1 MNVHATKT
9 SDPIRCAQISGIVSR
24 YAAWTVPIGAALAA
38 AVAELREVATDEKGR
53 LRRDLLGREA
63 GLHQGL
69 AIAKAGFE
77 RDGHAAKAA
86 LLVFAGADLEVMKA
100 WVNEGIERARSRAA
114 PFSAPLER
122 RHG

>member
-24 YAAWTVPIGAALAA
+24 YAAWTVAIGAKLAD
-38 AVAELREVATDEKGR
+38 AVAELREAATDEKGR
-53 LRRDLLGREA
+53 LRTDLLGREA

-69 AIAKAGFE
+69 AIAKAGYE

-86 LLVFAGADLEVMKA
+86 LLVVAGADLEVMKA
-100 WVNEGIERARSRAA
+100 WVNEGIERAKPRLPPNS
-114 PFSAPLER
+114 
-122 RHG
+122 G